1 MIFDYFVFALK
12 GIRQRGTR
20 SWLTMIGIF
29 IGIAA
34 VVSLISLGQGLENSI
49 TSQFE
54 ELGSD
59 KLTLLGKAGS
69 IISPAASSLS
79 GNPITVEDIRIIEGV
94 GGVDYIVPMLMS
106 SSDIKYRGESKNL
119 LVYGLPPEESNRAYS
134 GMSSWRAEQGRML
147 EDGDRYKIFIGDGI
161 AHDSFE
167 RDLKVRDRVEIRDRD
182 FRVVGILN
190 KVGGPDDYSIYL
202 PLDVM
207 RELLDEPEIVSMA
220 TIVVRGDFD
229 PDEVSLEIENA
240 LYGFRNED
248 EESASFSLSTSGDL
262 LNAIGDILG
271 IVQWILV
278 GIAGISLLV
287 GGVGIMNTMYTAV
300 LERTKEIGIM
310 KSIGGRNS
318 DIMMIFL
325 LESGLLGLFGGTIG
339 ALIGVG
345 ISKGVEF
352 IAYKELGIDL
362 LKVSI
367 SPELIGGALLFSFVV
382 GSISGIFP
390 ARQAAKMRPVDA
402 LRYE

>member
-147 EDGDRYKIFIGDGI
+147 EDGDRYKIFIGD
-161 AHDSFE
+161 
-167 RDLKVRDRVEIRDRD
+167 V
-182 FRVVGILN
+182 
-190 KVGGPDDYSIYL
+190 
-202 PLDVM
+202 
-207 RELLDEPEIVSMA
+207 
-220 TIVVRGDFD
+220 
-229 PDEVSLEIENA
+229 
-240 LYGFRNED
+240 
-248 EESASFSLSTSGDL
+248 FS
-262 LNAIGDILG
+262 N
-271 IVQWILV
+271 
-278 GIAGISLLV
+278 
-287 GGVGIMNTMYTAV
+287 
-300 LERTKEIGIM
+300 
-310 KSIGGRNS
+310 
-318 DIMMIFL
+318 
-325 LESGLLGLFGGTIG
+325 
-339 ALIGVG
+339 
-345 ISKGVEF
+345 
-352 IAYKELGIDL
+352 
-362 LKVSI
+362 
-367 SPELIGGALLFSFVV
+367 
-382 GSISGIFP
+382 
-390 ARQAAKMRPVDA
+390 
-402 LRYE
+402 